1 MHYIVFP
8 GNIGDK
14 DALARVAM
22 KLGVKKLNE
31 VSITATDKPARS
43 AKPEDSKMLNTL
55 KEAQQK
61 GYALAAFNVYNL
73 EGAKAVVE
81 KAEDLGS
88 PAILQVH
95 PSSLHFGGRALIDM
109 LISFRTFS
117 KVPIFVHL
125 DHSENEKD
133 VELALSCGVDSI
145 MVDGSAMPLDQNIIW
160 TRKMTELA
168 HAQGVIVEAELG
180 RLAGKEDA
188 LEISEKESKMTNPN
202 EAKVFVKETGVDM
215 LAVTIGNVH
224 GKYSRP
230 PSLDFDRLS
239 AIKNNVPINLPLVL
253 HGASGLPSNL
263 IAQSIR
269 QGICKFNVNTDIR
282 DAYMRNTR
290 QLVSDANI
298 DMLEVIITNINK
310 NTNTKTNTN
319 IDTISL

>member
-8 GNIGDK
+8 GNVGDK

-22 KLGVKKLNE
+22 KLGVKKLSD
-31 VSITATDKPARS
+31 VSATVTDKPTRTS
-43 AKPEDSKMLNTL
+43 TSKPEESKMLNAL

-73 EGAKAVVE
+73 EGAKAVVD
-81 KAEDLGS
+81 KAEALGS

-95 PSSLHFGGRALIDM
+95 PSSLNFGGRALIDM
-109 LISFRTFS
+109 LISFRTYS

-125 DHSENEKD
+125 DHSTDEKD
-133 VELALSCGVDSI
+133 VELALRCGVDSI
-145 MVDGSAMPLDQNIIW
+145 MVDGSAMPLDENISW
-160 TRKMTELA
+160 TKKMTELA

-180 RLAGKEDA
+180 RLAGKEDG

-202 EAKVFVKETGVDM
+202 EAKVFVKETNVDM

-263 IAQSIR
+263 ISQSIR
-269 QGICKFNVNTDIR
+269 QGVCKFNVNTDIR
-282 DAYMRNTR
+282 DAFMRNTR
-290 QLVSDANI
+290 YLVSDVNI
-298 DMLEVIITNINK
+298 DMLEVM
-310 NTNTKTNTN
+310 
-319 IDTISL
+319 ISIYSNF